1 MTRPRATVL
10 TLIGVFGLLAP
21 LPLVMAQPAPRDTTL
36 PRPVTRDTMDL
47 RSVPADTG
55 ASRTDSSD
63 VPSPSGVDS
72 VVTFTATDSVLYH
85 VSTRMMDLYG
95 TATIRYKELGL
106 DAERVSIDW
115 NTAELTARG
124 VPDSSD
130 TTGTKQRGMPL
141 LKDGADTYNG
151 ETVAY
156 NFRTRKGK
164 IDVGRTAIEEAW
176 YSGAS
181 IKKVDE
187 DILFV
192 EDGEFTT
199 CELPDPHF
207 HFGSSKMKLIADDKI
222 IARPVVMYIDE
233 APVMA
238 LPFGVFP
245 VQRGRRSGLL
255 TPSYGV
261 TTRGRYISNLGY
273 YWAINDYL
281 DVNVRGDVYSKG
293 GYTAFS
299 DFRYALRYLLRGSM
313 SVSYGRVVTGEPS
326 DPDYSDTREYN
337 IGWIH
342 EQSFDPTTRL
352 SANVRFL
359 SSTYYQS
366 TSVDLNNLLQQNIVS
381 NVTFMKSWEGTPFS
395 LTANMSR
402 DQNLNPRPGG
412 TELTQVLPGV
422 SFTMNQTYPFR
433 TSPSGKQWFDLIG
446 VSYSGRLE
454 NRETQTYQTTGSI
467 RDVRPGVQHQV
478 NVSASPKAGY
488 ITISPFVSYT
498 EKWYDRAFEQSIE
511 SGSGVLATSEPRGFE
526 AVRYYSLGINAST
539 RLFGIVQPNILGIN
553 ALRHQLIPSI
563 SYSLSPDFAAPR
575 FGYYGEYV
583 DTLGVTRRYD
593 RFQKSIYGGA
603 PAGERQSINFSLG
616 NVFEAKMAPSDTSG
630 KEKKIQLLNLT
641 AGVGYNFAADS
652 LKFSEVGLD
661 FRTSIADLLSIGGSS
676 RFNLYAYEPYPDQP
690 ARGRRV
696 DKFLL
701 SEQGKL
707 WDMTAFSFSIGT
719 RLSGQRQET
728 KAGPVITEQDSIDR
742 ARRSGYVG
750 LYDDVEADFS
760 LPWSLDLT
768 WNFAQTEP
776 VPGTI
781 FRSSTLAARLG
792 FNLTDFWKIT
802 ASANYDILSQE
813 ISAPLIT
820 VYRDLHCWEMDFS
833 WVPLGQYR
841 NFRIEI
847 RLKAPSLRDLKL
859 TQQESSRGIY

>member
-1 MTRPRATVL
+1 
-10 TLIGVFGLLAP
+10 
-21 LPLVMAQPAPRDTTL
+21 
-36 PRPVTRDTMDL
+36 
-47 RSVPADTG
+47 
-55 ASRTDSSD
+55 
-63 VPSPSGVDS
+63 
-72 VVTFTATDSVLYH
+72 
-85 VSTRMMDLYG
+85 
-95 TATIRYKELGL
+95 
-106 DAERVSIDW
+106 
-115 NTAELTARG
+115 
-124 VPDSSD
+124 
-130 TTGTKQRGMPL
+130 PL

-293 GYTAFS
+293 GYTVFS

-402 DQNLNPRPGG
+402 DQNLNPQPGG

-511 SGSGVLATSEPRGFE
+511 PGSGVLATSEPRGFE

-539 RLFGIVQPNILGIN
+539 RLFGIVQPDILGIN

-563 SYSLSPDFAAPR
+563 SW
-575 FGYYGEYV
+575 
-583 DTLGVTRRYD
+583 
-593 RFQKSIYGGA
+593 
-603 PAGERQSINFSLG
+603 
-616 NVFEAKMAPSDTSG
+616 
-630 KEKKIQLLNLT
+630 
-641 AGVGYNFAADS
+641 
-652 LKFSEVGLD
+652 
-661 FRTSIADLLSIGGSS
+661 
-676 RFNLYAYEPYPDQP
+676 
-690 ARGRRV
+690 GRR
-696 DKFLL
+696 
-701 SEQGKL
+701 
-707 WDMTAFSFSIGT
+707 
-719 RLSGQRQET
+719 
-728 KAGPVITEQDSIDR
+728 
-742 ARRSGYVG
+742 RRSS
-750 LYDDVEADFS
+750 F
-760 LPWSLDLT
+760 
-768 WNFAQTEP
+768 
-776 VPGTI
+776 
-781 FRSSTLAARLG
+781 
-792 FNLTDFWKIT
+792 
-802 ASANYDILSQE
+802 
-813 ISAPLIT
+813 
-820 VYRDLHCWEMDFS
+820 
-833 WVPLGQYR
+833 
-841 NFRIEI
+841 
-847 RLKAPSLRDLKL
+847 
-859 TQQESSRGIY
+859 

>member
-1 MTRPRATVL
+1 MVEVQTAMTRLHSTSFVLALLLSLLAPAPGAEAQPRASSPDTAARPRAP
-10 TLIGVFGLLAP
+10 G
-21 LPLVMAQPAPRDTTL
+21 DTSAV
-36 PRPVTRDTMDL
+36 R
-47 RSVPADTG
+47 ADTSE
-55 ASRTDSSD
+55 AT
-63 VPSPSGVDS
+63 SPSGVDS
-72 VVTFTATDSVLYH
+72 VVTFTARDSVLYH
-85 VSTRMMDLYG
+85 VGTRTMDLYG

-106 DAERVSIDW
+106 DADRVSVDW
-115 NTAELTARG
+115 NTAELTAHG
-124 VPDSSD
+124 IPDSSD
-130 TTGTKQRGMPL
+130 TTGTKQRGLPV
-141 LKDGADTYNG
+141 LKDGPDTYNG
-151 ETVAY
+151 ESVAY

-164 IDVGRTAIEEAW
+164 IGVGRTAIDEAW
-176 YSGAS
+176 YRGAS

-187 DILFV
+187 DVMFV
-192 EDGEFTT
+192 EDGAFTT
-199 CELPDPHF
+199 CELETPHY
-207 HFGSSKMKLIADDKI
+207 HFGSSQMKLIAEDKI
-222 IARPVVMYIDE
+222 IARPVVMYVGD

-273 YWAINDYL
+273 YWAIDDYL
-281 DVNVRGDVYSKG
+281 DLNFRGDVYSKG
-293 GYTAFS
+293 GYTFFS
-299 DFRYALRYLLRGSM
+299 DFRYALRYLLRGSL
-313 SVSYGRVVTGEPS
+313 SVSYGRVVTGEPY
-326 DPDYSDTREYN
+326 DPDYSDTREYA
-337 IGWIH
+337 IGWMH

-359 SSTYYQS
+359 SSTYYQN
-366 TSVDLNNLLQQNIVS
+366 TSVNLNNLLEQNIVS

-402 DQNLNPRPGG
+402 DQNLNPRPGAV
-412 TELTQVLPGV
+412 ELTQVLPGL

-433 TSPSGKQWFDLIG
+433 TSPSGKQWYDLIG
-446 VSYSGRLE
+446 ISYSGRLE
-454 NRETQTYQTTGSI
+454 NRETKTFLETGSV

-488 ITISPFVSYT
+488 ITISPFLSYT
-498 EKWYDRAFEQSIE
+498 EKWYDRALEQSIE
-511 SGSGVLATSEPRGFE
+511 QGSGVLATSEPRGFE

-539 RLFGIVQPNILGIN
+539 RLFGIVQPHILGIN
-553 ALRHQLIPSI
+553 AIRHQLIPSL

-575 FGYYGEYV
+575 FGYYGEYT
-583 DTLGVTRRYD
+583 DTLGATRRYD
-593 RFQKSIYGGA
+593 RFQKSIFGGA
-603 PAGERQSINFSLG
+603 PAGERQAINFSLG

-630 KEKKIQLLNLT
+630 KEQKVQLLNLT

-690 ARGRRV
+690 TRGRRV

-701 SEQGKL
+701 SEEGRL
-707 WDMTAFSFSIGT
+707 WDLTAFSLSIGT
-719 RLSGQRQET
+719 RLSGERRET
-728 KAGPVITEQDSIDR
+728 KAGPIVTEQDSINR
-742 ARRSGYVG
+742 ARKSGFVG

-768 WNFAQTEP
+768 WNFAQQEP
-776 VPGTI
+776 APGTI

-792 FNLTDFWKIT
+792 FNLTDYWKIT
-802 ASANYDILSQE
+802 ASANYDILRQE
-813 ISAPLIT
+813 VSAPLIT
-820 VYRDLHCWEMDFS
+820 VYRDLHCWELDFS
-833 WVPLGQYR
+833 WVPVGQYR

-847 RLKAPSLRDLKL
+847 RLKAPQLRDLKL